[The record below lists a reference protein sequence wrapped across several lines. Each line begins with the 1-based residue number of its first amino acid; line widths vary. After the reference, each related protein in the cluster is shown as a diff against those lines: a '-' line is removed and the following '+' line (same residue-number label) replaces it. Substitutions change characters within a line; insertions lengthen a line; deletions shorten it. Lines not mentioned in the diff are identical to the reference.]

1 MLREMIEFN
10 HIDFKDDIEEP
21 QYDSKRKRDD
31 YKILD
36 EFEEMTKK
44 SRIMT
49 QSADTR
55 GSRRRETRR
64 EEPQRYDIRRD
75 EDRRIRHDE
84 DRRIRHDE
92 DRRGRHDDDHRGRD
106 EDRHSRHGDDR
117 NMRRDETRSRKEDCN
132 EIEIYIDS
140 KRLYDFICQT
150 IVDDDIVS
158 KKILK
163 NNKKFKIKFEGRRL
177 ERSEN
182 KIRVCSIVL

>member
-1 MLREMIEFN
+1 MK
-10 HIDFKDDIEEP
+10 IDA
-21 QYDSKRKRDD
+21 S
-31 YKILD
+31 
-36 EFEEMTKK
+36 
-44 SRIMT
+44 
-49 QSADTR
+49 DT
-55 GSRRRETRR
+55 
-64 EEPQRYDIRRD
+64 I
-75 EDRRIRHDE
+75 DRRIRHN
-84 DRRIRHDE
+84 E

-117 NMRRDETRSRKEDCN
+117 NMRRDETRSRKEYCN

-182 KIRVCSIVL
+182 KNQSMFNCFIIFFTMWCLL